1 MKEEFIDQN
10 DKTNKNESNKEKLDQ
25 NKAVIESS
33 NSSEIKNNVSKSSS
47 EEYSFG
53 WGQYSEITNGR
64 FAMIG
69 FAAIILIEIFSKQSF
84 LDWAGIIH

>member
-1 MKEEFIDQN
+1 MNPTEKSNSINTKNGIDV
-10 DKTNKNESNKEKLDQ
+10 NKIEDNNLNLSNKDNQTSLEDGRY
-25 NKAVIESS
+25 V
-33 NSSEIKNNVSKSSS
+33 
-47 EEYSFG
+47 FG

-69 FAAIILIEIFSKQSF
+69 FAAIILIEIISKKSF

>member
-1 MKEEFIDQN
+1 MNPI
-10 DKTNKNESNKEKLDQ
+10 EK
-25 NKAVIESS
+25 S
-33 NSSEIKNNVSKSSS
+33 NSINTENENDINQIKDNDLSLSDKNNQTSFEDDRYV
-47 EEYSFG
+47 FG

-69 FAAIILIEIFSKQSF
+69 FAAIILIEIISKKSF

>member
-1 MKEEFIDQN
+1 MKPSEKSNSI
-10 DKTNKNESNKEKLDQ
+10 NKE
-25 NKAVIESS
+25 N
-33 NSSEIKNNVSKSSS
+33 EIDIKDNNLNLINEDNQKKFEQDKYV
-47 EEYSFG
+47 FG

-69 FAAIILIEIFSKQSF
+69 FAAIILIEMISKKSF

>member
-1 MKEEFIDQN
+1 MNPSEKSNSI
-10 DKTNKNESNKEKLDQ
+10 KNEQGNDINQ
-25 NKAVIESS
+25 
-33 NSSEIKNNVSKSSS
+33 IKDDNLNLSD
-47 EEYSFG
+47 EENQTSLENDRYVFG

-69 FAAIILIEIFSKQSF
+69 FAAIILIEIISKKSF

>member
-1 MKEEFIDQN
+1 MNPSEKSNSI
-10 DKTNKNESNKEKLDQ
+10 KTNNRNDINQ
-25 NKAVIESS
+25 
-33 NSSEIKNNVSKSSS
+33 IKDDNLNLSD
-47 EEYSFG
+47 EYNQTSLENDRYVFG

-69 FAAIILIEIFSKQSF
+69 FAAIILIEIISKKSF

>member
-1 MKEEFIDQN
+1 MN
-10 DKTNKNESNKEKLDQ
+10 PSEK
-25 NKAVIESS
+25 S
-33 NSSEIKNNVSKSSS
+33 NSIKTENGNDINQIQDDNSNLNDEDNQTSLENERYV
-47 EEYSFG
+47 FG

-69 FAAIILIEIFSKQSF
+69 FAAIILIEIISKKSF

>member
-1 MKEEFIDQN
+1 MNPSEKSNSI
-10 DKTNKNESNKEKLDQ
+10 KTDNKNDINHIKDDNLNLSNEDKQASLENDRY
-25 NKAVIESS
+25 V
-33 NSSEIKNNVSKSSS
+33 
-47 EEYSFG
+47 FG

-69 FAAIILIEIFSKQSF
+69 FAAIILIEIISKKSF

>member
-1 MKEEFIDQN
+1 MN
-10 DKTNKNESNKEKLDQ
+10 PSEK
-25 NKAVIESS
+25 S
-33 NSSEIKNNVSKSSS
+33 NSINTENENDINQIKDDNLNLSNTDNQTSLEDDRYV
-47 EEYSFG
+47 FG

-69 FAAIILIEIFSKQSF
+69 FAAIILIEIISKKSF

>member
-1 MKEEFIDQN
+1 MN
-10 DKTNKNESNKEKLDQ
+10 SNEK
-25 NKAVIESS
+25 S
-33 NSSEIKNNVSKSSS
+33 NSINQENENQMDPIKNDELNTEDNNNEKTS
-47 EEYSFG
+47 EEDKYVFG

-69 FAAIILIEIFSKQSF
+69 FAAIILIEIISKKSF

>member
-1 MKEEFIDQN
+1 MNPSEKSNPI
-10 DKTNKNESNKEKLDQ
+10 KTD
-25 NKAVIESS
+25 
-33 NSSEIKNNVSKSSS
+33 IKNDINQIKDDNLNISDEDNQTSLENDRYV
-47 EEYSFG
+47 FG

-69 FAAIILIEIFSKQSF
+69 FAAIILIEIISKTSF

>member
-1 MKEEFIDQN
+1 MNPSEKSNSI
-10 DKTNKNESNKEKLDQ
+10 KTDNKNDINQ
-25 NKAVIESS
+25 
-33 NSSEIKNNVSKSSS
+33 IKDDNLNLSDKDNQKSL
-47 EEYSFG
+47 EDDRYVFG

-69 FAAIILIEIFSKQSF
+69 FAAIILIEIISKKSF